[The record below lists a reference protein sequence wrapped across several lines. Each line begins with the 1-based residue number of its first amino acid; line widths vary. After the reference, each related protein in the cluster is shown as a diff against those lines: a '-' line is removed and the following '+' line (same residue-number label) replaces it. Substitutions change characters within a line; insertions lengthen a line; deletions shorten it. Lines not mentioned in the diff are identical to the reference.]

1 VSCLANVK
9 YYSILLVHI
18 ATKLCHNC
26 CVNKIWSGILK
37 PAFSTDK
44 WLALVVSLPA
54 ANATLRMRV
63 WRAMK
68 GLGCAMLRDGVY
80 LLPAGRGLRQALRMH
95 AEDIKQGGGGAYLL
109 NVANPSTEE
118 KTDFQ
123 AMFDRSEDYR
133 ALMER
138 VTAFH
143 ADIGTLD
150 THAGRRQLKT
160 LWREFEALVAIDY
173 FPRGGKA
180 EADALLMDAEAA
192 FLASL
197 APGEPRPTAGD
208 IAVLDKA
215 AYQHRNWATRKHLWV
230 DRMASAWLIRRFI
243 DPAAGFVW
251 LERVEDCPADALG
264 FDFDGAV
271 FTHVGQRVT
280 FEVLLASFGL
290 ESDTSLVKLG
300 ALVHCLDVGG
310 LPVAEA
316 AGLEMVLGGLRVSLP
331 DDDALLAAA
340 SGVFDGIY
348 LNFKTGEST

>member
-1 VSCLANVK
+1 MKVT
-9 YYSILLVHI
+9 Y
-18 ATKLCHNC
+18 
-26 CVNKIWSGILK
+26 
-37 PAFSTDK
+37 STDK
-44 WLALVVSLPA
+44 WLVLVVSLPA
-54 ANATLRMRV
+54 SNATLRMRL
-63 WRAMK
+63 WRATK
-68 GLGCAMLRDGVY
+68 ALGCAVLRDGVY

-95 AEDIKQGGGGAYLL
+95 VEEVKQGGGSAYLL

-123 AMFDRSEDYR
+123 GLFDRSEDYR

-138 VTAFH
+138 VTAFR
-143 ADIGTLD
+143 AGIGALD

-160 LWREFEALVAIDY
+160 LWREFEALAAIDY

-197 APGEPRPTAGD
+197 APGEPRPTTGD

-215 AYQHRNWATRKHLWV
+215 AYQHRSWATRRHLWV

-243 DPAAGFVW
+243 DPEARFQW
-251 LERVEDCPADALG
+251 LEQPEDCPDDALG
-264 FDFDGAV
+264 FDFDGAE

-290 ESDTSLVKLG
+290 ETDPALMKLG

-310 LPVAEA
+310 LLVAEA
-316 AGLEMVLGGLRVSLP
+316 AGVEMVLGGLRVSQP
-331 DDDALLAAA
+331 DDDALLVAAG
-340 SGVFDGIY
+340 GVLDGIY
-348 LNFKTGEST
+348 MNFKTGEST

>member
-1 VSCLANVK
+1 LFT
-9 YYSILLVHI
+9 LLQNSVTI
-18 ATKLCHNC
+18 IKLNQ
-26 CVNKIWSGILK
+26 IWSGILK

-95 AEDIKQGGGGAYLL
+95 VEDIKQGGGSAYLL

-123 AMFDRSEDYR
+123 SLFDRNEDY
-133 ALMER
+133 LKLIGR
-138 VTAFH
+138 VAEFKSG
-143 ADIGTLD
+143 IGSFD
-150 THAGRRQLKT
+150 AAAGRRQLKA
-160 LWREFEALVAIDY
+160 LWRDFEALVALDY
-173 FPRGGKA
+173 FPSRGKV
-180 EADALLMDAEAA
+180 EADALLAEAETL

-197 APGEPRPTAGD
+197 SAGEP
-208 IAVLDKA
+208 LA
-215 AYQHRNWATRKHLWV
+215 ASGSVTLRDAANYQGRLWATRRHLWV

-243 DPAAGFVW
+243 DQEARFLW
-251 LERVEDCPADALG
+251 LGQPGDCPDDALG
-264 FDFDGAV
+264 FDFDGAE
-271 FTHVGQRVT
+271 FTHIGQRVT

-290 ESDTSLVKLG
+290 EIDPALMKLA

-310 LPVAEA
+310 MPAAEA
-316 AGLEMVLGGLRVSLP
+316 AGVEMVLGGLRASQP

-340 SGVFDGIY
+340 GGVFDGIY
-348 LNFKTGEST
+348 MNFKTGESI